1 LTRMTPEYAAALLG
15 LGPDASHEQVN
26 RAWRVWA
33 KLAHPDIG
41 GDRGHFE
48 ALASARAVLLSAVD
62 SPSERTTPPAS
73 SSAPRVALRSVTR
86 RPRGAVLLA
95 LALATGAAFVLALS
109 IPDLPE
115 PTAALVVGSIAG
127 SAAWVLHR
135 SLLLPSADTGHR
147 ICALSACWFPLAAA
161 LTSIAAVNGMS
172 VVAFLPLIVL
182 PFVVAV
188 ALINPGA
195 GLSRPSRL
203 QT

>member
-127 SAAWVLHR
+127 SAAWVLGMLVSSCCRTDLDRGGQRHVR
-135 SLLLPSADTGHR
+135 RGVP
-147 ICALSACWFPLAAA
+147 
-161 LTSIAAVNGMS
+161 AVNRPALRGRRRAHQPGSRTVATESPANMS
-172 VVAFLPLIVL
+172 VKRDPVA
-182 PFVVAV
+182 
-188 ALINPGA
+188 
-195 GLSRPSRL
+195 R
-203 QT
+203 